1 MARHDQDRE
10 NLLKE
15 ATALVERASLRL
27 EGQDEEI
34 IVGFRRDGCASFY
47 FGATRAYQFTTD
59 GQLRRAFVG
68 ELLFKA
74 EAGKLVALRRRR
86 TEHAVELVR
95 SDLDAEATRA
105 FLDEMQSGLGQLR
118 RAIVADRL
126 TLVGQVPSTAD
137 VLGRTH
143 AWLDRFARRVAI
155 ARSPRVS

>member
-1 MARHDQDRE
+1 MARHEQNRE
-10 NLLKE
+10 DLLKE

-27 EGQDEEI
+27 ADRGEEI

-59 GQLRRAFVG
+59 GELRRAFVG

-74 EAGKLVALRRRR
+74 QAGQLVALRRRR

-95 SDLDAEATRA
+95 DDLDAAATCA
-105 FLDEMQSGLGQLR
+105 FLDEMHSYLGQLR
-118 RAIVADRL
+118 QAIRADRL
-126 TLVGQVPSTAD
+126 TLVGQVPPTAD
-137 VLGRTH
+137 VVPRIH
-143 AWLDRFARRVAI
+143 AWLDRFAESIAV